1 MAEMTLRLDRIR
13 EILADAAQQSD
24 PDRGGVAAYVAENG
38 PFWDGGVDQLKTFRM
53 WGVPMIG
60 PTAET
65 SGLIKALRGE
75 PPFDGGQFPQLLP
88 GGEPVPDTDI
98 AVIAD
103 WIDDGCPDTG
113 HLVDEPLGSAPE
125 ASTAE
130 AGASTYTIREHEF
143 AAFEGGVNAF
153 AFRQTEVRQRAN
165 IDLIPEA
172 QIEAFRDAM
181 RQILKLNASPHDRRS
196 YNNMALIHQNHCQ
209 HGWEL
214 FLPWHRAY
222 MYEFEQNLRD
232 FNPDVMLPYWD
243 WTMPQY
249 HPSDPGS
256 GARIPNAQKAFLTAG
271 AARDLI
277 DALDPRPTATQI
289 EAFEQ
294 LVSTRTLF
302 YTQGDFLEWMVNVIG
317 YVDVTPDPA
326 NRNRQRVIH
335 ALHVSNP
342 LWYPLR
348 YPGTYL
354 DSDGNLST
362 INKVIQ
368 YHYPTADDIRQI
380 LSLNTF
386 RDFGGGSMYNDSFG
400 FLDQNP
406 HNTMH
411 IWTGGMNPYLK
422 RASYETGDTAKRSDS
437 PSTQSQRRYY
447 TDQDLF
453 SQPTYG
459 DMFSNLTA
467 SYDPVFW
474 PVHSNVD
481 RLWWQWQQSH
491 SGQPQNL
498 EAVLSPWSYTI
509 RDMLN
514 IEPFGYEYVRGSYLI
529 PVGYAQ
535 PVGRL
540 VSAEISPPDGMAGFQ
555 RAEVRIH
562 RVPELTQSCIVR
574 VFLNDPGA
582 TAETPVDGNDH
593 FAGHLS
599 IFGHSEC
606 IGGPGHCAIPGQR
619 PTDMRG
625 RPHNMPRNHRI
636 DVTRAAKQM
645 LQQSD
650 TLRVTLVVIGADND
664 AALKMEGLTLTF
676 LD

>member
-1 MAEMTLRLDRIR
+1 MAEMTLRIDRVR
-13 EILADAAQQSD
+13 EILADAARQSD
-24 PDRGGVAAYVAENG
+24 PDQGGVASFLAEHG
-38 PFWDGGVDQLKTFRM
+38 SFLEDSAEGMKAQRLF
-53 WGVPMIG
+53 GVPMIG
-60 PTAET
+60 ETSET
-65 SGLIKALRGE
+65 SGLVKALRGE
-75 PPFDGGQFPQLLP
+75 TPFDGGRFPQFRP
-88 GGEPVPDTDI
+88 GGVAMPDADI
-98 AVIAD
+98 AFIAE
-103 WIDDGCPDTG
+103 WIDDGCPEDG
-113 HLVDEPLGSAPE
+113 KVSDQPLA
-125 ASTAE
+125 TATE
-130 AGASTYTIREHEF
+130 TALKENGGATYVISEHEF
-143 AAFEGGVNAF
+143 AAFEGGVNAY

-172 QIEAFRDAM
+172 QIETFRDAM
-181 RQILKLNASPHDRRS
+181 RQILALNAAPHDRRS

-249 HPSDPGS
+249 KPSDPGQ
-256 GARIPNAQKAFLTAG
+256 GARIPNALKAFLTG
-271 AARDLI
+271 SAARSLI
-277 DALDPRPTATQI
+277 DALDPRPTPEQVAAI
-289 EAFEQ
+289 ER
-294 LVSTRTLF
+294 LVDARTLF
-302 YTQGDFLEWMVNVIG
+302 CMQSDFLEWMVNDIG
-317 YVDVTPDPA
+317 YTDVTPDPKD
-326 NRNRQRVIH
+326 RNRQHVIT
-335 ALHVSNP
+335 ALHASNP

-354 DSDGNLST
+354 DDDGNIST

-368 YHYPTADDIRQI
+368 YHYPTAADIRQI
-380 LSLNTF
+380 LSLNNF

-411 IWTGGMNPYLK
+411 IWTGGMNPYVK
-422 RASYETGDTAKRSDS
+422 RASYRKGETTQRSD
-437 PSTQSQRRYY
+437 PPVAQAQRQYY
-447 TDQDLF
+447 SDEDLF
-453 SQPTYG
+453 SQPGSG

-481 RLWWQWQQSH
+481 RLWWQWQQTH
-491 SGQPQNL
+491 AGQPQNL

-509 RDMLN
+509 RDMLS
-514 IEPFGYEYVRGSYLI
+514 IEPFGYEYVRGAYLI

-540 VSAEISPPDGMAGFQ
+540 VSSEISPPDGMAGFQ

-562 RVPELTQSCIVR
+562 RVPELTQSCIIR
-574 VFLNDPGA
+574 VFLNDPSA
-582 TAETPVDGNDH
+582 TAKTPAEGNDH

-636 DVTRAAKQM
+636 DVTEAARRM
-645 LQQSD
+645 LKQSD
-650 TLRVTLVVIGADND
+650 TLQVTLVVIGAGDD
-664 AALKMEGLTLTF
+664 AVLKMEGLTLTF